1 MNTSIYAKFI
11 KSFRSIPDRKS
22 YIRTLDRFNLIIGV
36 SNVNQSC
43 YARQSYDVMSNV
55 VSRQF
60 PFNSSILLFMV
71 LTTLSP
77 CNLSSLEKPY

>member
-1 MNTSIYAKFI
+1 MLNSLNHLE
-11 KSFRSIPDRKS
+11 SIPDRKS

-77 CNLSSLEKPY
+77 CNLSSLLNYEIQEIL